1 MGKHFSVS
9 AARRHVRKRGFI
21 TMIKPGDGAQGGWQG
36 TPALEATC
44 LECRVNSNRRLATV
58 FQSWTWRT
66 GFLPKEARGLGNQAA
81 LKVGRSRL
89 RRRCTSPRAP
99 SGRGGGC
106 LGASVRA
113 GVGAAGTAW
122 PGNAQPS
129 RAKGRARQRARTA
142 WDAVATRPNRN
153 STWPDEGSVESGEER
168 EEEGDIER
176 EKKIRMCGRI
186 TARADR
192 KEAVTLPE
200 SHTFST

>member
-1 MGKHFSVS
+1 M
-9 AARRHVRKRGFI
+9 
-21 TMIKPGDGAQGGWQG
+21 
-36 TPALEATC
+36 EATC
-44 LECRVNSNRRLATV
+44 LECRVNSNQRLATV

-66 GFLPKEARGLGNQAA
+66 GFLPKEARGLGNRVA
-81 LKVGRSRL
+81 LKVGLWERIGRSRL

-129 RAKGRARQRARTA
+129 RAKGRVRQRARTA
-142 WDAVATRPNRN
+142 WDAVATRPSRN
-153 STWPDEGSVESGEER
+153 SIWPNEGSVESGKEW

-192 KEAVTLPE
+192 EEAATLPE